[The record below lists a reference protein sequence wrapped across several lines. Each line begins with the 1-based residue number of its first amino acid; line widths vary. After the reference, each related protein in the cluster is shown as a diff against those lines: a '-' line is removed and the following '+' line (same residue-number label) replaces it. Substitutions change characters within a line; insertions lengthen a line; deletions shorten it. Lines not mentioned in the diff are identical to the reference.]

1 MKTLRTLF
9 AALAIMMM
17 SIAASAQPMSVYS
30 MRNNARFL
38 TDRMAHTLRLSAAI
52 LDDLYYINYDYI
64 CGVNEFLDAVAL
76 GYRYDDYME
85 VVYARDYALRRLLTA
100 RQWELLMTYDYFYR
114 PISFVDHR
122 WSFSIYLHD
131 RRMDRFYYRQ
141 PRLFDDYRGG
151 RFFTGMRR
159 IDGPMGGPGMPPG
172 GPGMPYG
179 APGAPVAHPNEPV
192 SGPGFHIGEV
202 NNNVTAGR
210 GDARTEAIRQ
220 SGTMNS
226 TIRTSAANTNTGTA
240 PTGGFT
246 IGTPAGNSNQNMGG
260 TRTNTTGSV
269 GTVNNT
275 RTAAT
280 AGRVGNESSTRTITA
295 PTTTTNRSASTTTY
309 NPNRTSAGST
319 YTPTRTTATPSSTTT
334 RTSAATSTATRSA
347 GASSSTAT
355 RSAGASSSTATRSV
369 GTSSSTA
376 TRSVGTSSSSAT
388 RSAGTS
394 SSSATRSVG
403 TTSTG
408 ATRSAGRR

>member
-38 TDRMAHTLRLSAAI
+38 TDRMAYTLGLSAAI

-64 CGVNEFLDAVAL
+64 CGVNDFLDAVAL

-85 VVYARDYALRRLLTA
+85 VVYARDHALRRLLTA

-122 WSFSIYLHD
+122 WRFSIYLHD

-159 IDGPMGGPGMPPG
+159 IDGPMGGPDMPPG
-172 GPGMPYG
+172 GSMGGPAGQPNG
-179 APGAPVAHPNEPV
+179 AVGA
-192 SGPGFHIGEV
+192 PGFHIGDAPANV
-202 NNNVTAGR
+202 NAGR
-210 GDARTEAIRQ
+210 SDVRTEAIRQ

-226 TIRTSAANTNTGTA
+226 TIRTSAAGTNGNTA

-246 IGTPAGNSNQNMGG
+246 IGTPAGNAGQDMGG
-260 TRTNTTGSV
+260 TRTNTTGSM

-275 RTAAT
+275 RTSAT
-280 AGRVGNESSTRTITA
+280 AGRVGNESST
-295 PTTTTNRSASTTTY
+295 
-309 NPNRTSAGST
+309 RTSAGST
-319 YTPTRTTATPSSTTT
+319 YTPTRTTATPSTTTT
-334 RTSAATSTATRSA
+334 RTSAASSTATRSA
-347 GASSSTAT
+347 STSSSTATRSASTSSSTATRSASTSSNTATRSASTSSSTAT
-355 RSAGASSSTATRSV
+355 RSAG
-369 GTSSSTA
+369 
-376 TRSVGTSSSSAT
+376 
-388 RSAGTS
+388 
-394 SSSATRSVG
+394 
-403 TTSTG
+403 
-408 ATRSAGRR
+408 RR